1 MRATRATQ
9 GTKRDPEGQQRSQ
22 PRKPG
27 GASRSPKCDPGETK
41 SSEWE
46 PKGSQKIGPRGA
58 NRSLEVMQGYR
69 EGHTRATR
77 DAQTENVRFPKGNI
91 GVQRGT

>member
-9 GTKRDPEGQQRSQ
+9 GTKRNHRGSKGGNQESLEAPVGAQRTNQ
-22 PRKPG
+22 
-27 GASRSPKCDPGETK
+27 ETK
-41 SSEWE
+41 SSEWG
-46 PKGSQKIGPRGA
+46 PNGSQKIAPRGA

-77 DAQTENVRFPKGNI
+77 DAQTENVRFPNGNT